1 MLIKEITLKASL
13 PDQIFTETMYE
24 IATARSERAELVR
37 INLQAEAGKKPFDAL
52 VRILKKMKAEGRIQF
67 FATKDSFSLLS
78 TEAVFLLNKYPE
90 HITMSV
96 NLENNFI
103 YIKL

>member
-37 INLQAEAGKKPFDAL
+37 INLQAEAGKKPYDAL

-96 NLENNFI
+96 NLESNFI